1 MSESPSRV
9 IVVLAAVVEENGRF
23 LVARRLKGTHLA
35 DMWESPGGKTE
46 PGETHEA
53 CLRRELRE
61 ELGVDSEVGEEI
73 VTTEH
78 AYPDRTIRL
87 HFRRTRITGTPQPLI
102 GQQLRWVTREELGSL
117 ELPPA
122 DRELIEI
129 LMGRS

>member
-35 DMWESPGGKTE
+35 DMWEFPGGKTE